1 MSGSTIANG
10 RSGLV
15 ELERDGRVAWVRLN
29 RPEKL
34 NALSRELVAA
44 LHGALAPF
52 AGETGVA
59 AIVLS
64 GNGRCFSTGAD
75 VNLLRELDG
84 TSGRA
89 FITALHELMAAIRA
103 LPQIVIAAVHGY
115 CFGGAAELAAACDLR
130 IAADSARF
138 GMPEIKVGLPSVI
151 EAALFVPLVGLGR
164 AADFVLT
171 GDEWDA
177 PTAERYGLVTRVV
190 PAELLGAESTRLAQQ
205 IAGFSGPA
213 LRLQKELIRA
223 WTGEAVDRA
232 IERGIAVFARAYD
245 TPNPREA
252 LDALR
257 ERRAPRFS
265 VE

>member
-1 MSGSTIANG
+1 MSEQELA
-10 RSGLV
+10 SGLV
-15 ELERDGRVAWVRLN
+15 EIEREGRIARVRLN

-34 NALSRELVAA
+34 NALSRELTAA
-44 LHGALAPF
+44 LAEAF
-52 AGETGVA
+52 AGFAGDRSVA

-64 GNGRCFSTGAD
+64 GNGRCFSAGAD
-75 VNLLRELDG
+75 VNQLRELDG
-84 TSGRA
+84 ATGRA
-89 FITALHELMAAIRA
+89 FITHLHELMAAIRA

-115 CFGGAAELAAACDLR
+115 CFGGAAELAAACDIR
-130 IAADSARF
+130 IAAGSARF

-164 AADFVLT
+164 AADFVLS

-177 PTAERYGLVTRVV
+177 AAAQRYGLVTRVV
-190 PAELLGAESTRLAQQ
+190 PAEALAAESARLAEQ

-213 LRLQKELIRA
+213 LRLQKQLIRA
-223 WTGEAVDRA
+223 WAGEAIDRA
-232 IERGIAVFARAYD
+232 IERGIEIFAHAYD

-257 ERRAPRFS
+257 ERRPPRFS
-265 VE
+265 VG

>member
-1 MSGSTIANG
+1 MVDNV
-10 RSGLV
+10 SGLV
-15 ELERDGRVAWVRLN
+15 EVEREGRVAWVRLN

-44 LHGALAPF
+44 LHAAFASF
-52 AGETGVA
+52 AGDISIA

-64 GNGRCFSTGAD
+64 GNGRCFSAGAD
-75 VNLLRELDG
+75 VNVLRELDPI
-84 TSGRA
+84 SGRE
-89 FITALHELMAAIRA
+89 FITQLHELMAAIRA

-177 PTAERYGLVTRVV
+177 PTAERYGFVTRIV
-190 PAELLGAESTRLAQQ
+190 PADMLAAESARLAQQ
-205 IAGFSGPA
+205 IAGSSGPA

-223 WTGEAVDRA
+223 WTGEAIDHA
-232 IERGIAVFARAYD
+232 IERGIESLARAYD

>member
-1 MSGSTIANG
+1 MSDGGAANIAG
-10 RSGLV
+10 GLV
-15 ELERDGRVAWVRLN
+15 EVERDGRVAWVRLN

-44 LHGALAPF
+44 LSDAFATF
-52 AGETGVA
+52 AGDTGVA
-59 AIVLS
+59 AIVLA
-64 GNGRCFSTGAD
+64 GNGRCFSAGAD
-75 VNLLRELDG
+75 VTQLRELDG
-84 TSGRA
+84 ASGRA
-89 FITALHELMAAIRA
+89 FITRLHELMAAIRA
-103 LPQIVIAAVHGY
+103 LPQVVIAAVHGY

-190 PAELLGAESTRLAQQ
+190 
-205 IAGFSGPA
+205 
-213 LRLQKELIRA
+213 
-223 WTGEAVDRA
+223 
-232 IERGIAVFARAYD
+232 
-245 TPNPREA
+245 
-252 LDALR
+252 
-257 ERRAPRFS
+257 
-265 VE
+265 

>member
-1 MSGSTIANG
+1 MSEQMTV
-10 RSGLV
+10 RGLV
-15 ELERDGRVAWVRLN
+15 QVEREGRVAWVRLN

-34 NALSRELVAA
+34 NALSRELIAA
-44 LHGALAPF
+44 LGEALAPF
-52 AGETGVA
+52 AGDHGVA
-59 AIVLS
+59 VIVLA
-64 GNGRCFSTGAD
+64 GNGRCFSAGAD
-75 VNLLRELDG
+75 VSQLRELDSA
-84 TSGRA
+84 TSRE
-89 FITALHELMAAIRA
+89 FITRLHELMAKLRS

-177 PTAERYGLVTRVV
+177 SAAERYGLVTRVV
-190 PAELLGAESTRLAQQ
+190 PADALDAECARLAAQ
-205 IAGFSGPA
+205 IAGYSGPA

-223 WTGEAVDRA
+223 WTGEALDRA
-232 IERGIAVFARAYD
+232 IERGIESLARAYD
-245 TPNPREA
+245 TPNPYEA

-257 ERRAPRFS
+257 ERRPPRFS
-265 VE
+265 AE

>member
-1 MSGSTIANG
+1 MSERQTAN
-10 RSGLV
+10 SLV
-15 ELERDGRVAWVRLN
+15 EMEREDRVAWLRLN

-44 LHGALAPF
+44 LADAVASF
-52 AGETGVA
+52 AGDHSVA
-59 AIVLS
+59 AIVLT
-64 GNGRCFSTGAD
+64 GNGRCFSAGAD
-75 VNLLRELDG
+75 VSQLRELNG
-84 TSGRA
+84 ASGRE
-89 FITALHELMAAIRA
+89 FITRLHQLMAAIRA

-164 AADFVLT
+164 AADFVLS
-171 GDEWDA
+171 GDEWDVS
-177 PTAERYGLVTRVV
+177 TAERHGLVTRVV
-190 PAELLGAESTRLAQQ
+190 ASDALAAEAARLAQQ

-223 WTGEAVDRA
+223 WAGDEVDRA
-232 IERGIAVFARAYD
+232 IARGIEIFAHAYD

-257 ERRAPRFS
+257 EQRAPRFS